1 MIQQINRNN
10 TKSHH
15 AKTKPVISE
24 HENK

>member
-1 MIQQINRNN
+1 MIQQINRN